1 MAEQV
6 MAEQK
11 MNDERQ
17 GVMGPDVVDRAP
29 ASENASEQGAVMDL
43 ISNEVEA
50 NLQNLSGEEMQL
62 ITQLNVPQFRDFMS
76 KVFGAEFGT
85 IMEQAVP
92 EPQAQPQPEVQPQ
105 PVSPQGEN
113 PPPMTGEGMM
123 QPPSQ

>member
-50 NLQNLSGEEMQL
+50 NLQNLSQEEMQL

-76 KVFGAEFGT
+76 KVFGPEFGVV
-85 IMEQAVP
+85 METKI
-92 EPQAQPQPEVQPQ
+92 PQPQPQPEVQPQ

>member
-50 NLQNLSGEEMQL
+50 NLQTLNEEEMQL

-76 KVFGAEFGT
+76 KVFGPEFGVV
-85 IMEQAVP
+85 METKI
-92 EPQAQPQPEVQPQ
+92 PQPQPQPESQPQ
-105 PVSPQGEN
+105 QVSPQGEN

>member
-17 GVMGPDVVDRAP
+17 GVMGPDVVDRAST
-29 ASENASEQGAVMDL
+29 SENASEQGAVMDL

-76 KVFGAEFGT
+76 KVFGPEFGVV
-85 IMEQAVP
+85 METKI
-92 EPQAQPQPEVQPQ
+92 PQPQPQPEVQPQ

>member
-11 MNDERQ
+11 MNNERQ
-17 GVMGPDVVDRAP
+17 GVMGPNVVDRAP
-29 ASENASEQGAVMDL
+29 TSENASEQGAVMDL

-50 NLQNLSGEEMQL
+50 NLQTLNEEEMQL

-76 KVFGAEFGT
+76 KVFGPEFAL
-85 IMEQAVP
+85 IMETKI
-92 EPQAQPQPEVQPQ
+92 PQAQAQVQPQ

-113 PPPMTGEGMM
+113 QPPMTGGGIM
-123 QPPSQ
+123 QPPVTA

>member
-11 MNDERQ
+11 MNNERQ
-17 GVMGPDVVDRAP
+17 GVMGPNVVDKAP
-29 ASENASEQGAVMDL
+29 TSENASEQGAVMDL

-50 NLQNLSGEEMQL
+50 NLQDLSQEEMQL

-76 KVFGAEFGT
+76 KVFGPEFGAV
-85 IMEQAVP
+85 MENKIP
-92 EPQAQPQPEVQPQ
+92 QPQ

-113 PPPMTGEGMM
+113 QPPMTGGGIM
-123 QPPSQ
+123 QPPVTA

>member
-76 KVFGAEFGT
+76 KVFGPEFGVV
-85 IMEQAVP
+85 METKI
-92 EPQAQPQPEVQPQ
+92 PQPQPQPEVQPQ